1 MKKLIL
7 GLLVIILLVGTV
19 ACGQAEAPMP
29 TATPTA
35 RPTTTPESHTY
46 GLEKSPI
53 SNFFNGSES
62 AAPPAPITVT
72 AMPPPAITLA
82 PPGAGSVPAPVII
95 SPGSDSGYSTQ
106 SIPSERMVIRSAYL
120 ALVVED
126 VGASLVQITS
136 LADAFGGF
144 VVNSDIREDKNRLY
158 ASVSFRV
165 DSTRF
170 NEALQALR
178 TLAVDIRS
186 ESTSG
191 DDVTEEYVDLN
202 AKLRNLEASEAQ
214 LLELMKQAGDV
225 KEILEVQR
233 ELTDTRGE
241 IEQIKGRMQYLEQS
255 SALAFINVSLEQS
268 KLTVE
273 FFADPR
279 TVKEG
284 KKVQFVPTV
293 SGGFS
298 PYSYEWDFGD
308 GETSTEGAPTHAY
321 NSDGTYTVL
330 LKLKDDEGNTADYER
345 KEYITVLS
353 SWDSGNVASSAWN
366 GLVGFFHVIFNIIIW
381 LGIFSPVW
389 IIILVILYFTW
400 WRKRK
405 KP

>member
-7 GLLVIILLVGTV
+7 GLLVIILLIGVV
-19 ACGQAEAPMP
+19 ACAQSETSVM
-29 TATPTA
+29 TAK
-35 RPTTTPESHTY
+35 PTTTRVTVPTVT
-46 GLEKSPI
+46 PMP
-53 SNFFNGSES
+53 
-62 AAPPAPITVT
+62 APPITVT
-72 AMPPPAITLA
+72 AAPPPAITLA
-82 PPGAGSVPAPVII
+82 PPGYETAPAPVIV
-95 SPGSDSGYSTQ
+95 SSGGSSAYGNAQ
-106 SIPSERMVIRSAYL
+106 SVPAERMVIKSAYL

-136 LADAFGGF
+136 LADAFGGY
-144 VVNSDIREDKNRLY
+144 VVNSDIREDQNRLY

-178 TLAVDIRS
+178 SLAVDIRS

-191 DDVTEEYVDLN
+191 QDVTEEYVDLD

-225 KEILEVQR
+225 SEILDVQR
-233 ELTDTRGE
+233 ELTDTRGQ

-255 SALAFINVSLEQS
+255 S
-268 KLTVE
+268 T
-273 FFADPR
+273 R

-284 KKVQFVPTV
+284 QKVQFIPTI
-293 SGGFS
+293 SGGFA

-308 GETSTEGAPTHAY
+308 GDTSTDGAPAHAY
-321 NSDGTYTVL
+321 RSDGTYTVT
-330 LKLKDDEGNTADYER
+330 LKLKDDKGNPAEYER
-345 KEYITVLS
+345 KDYITVLS
-353 SWDSGNVASSAWN
+353 GWDSGNVASSAWN
-366 GLVGFFHVIFNIIIW
+366 GLVGFFHVILNIIIW

-405 KP
+405 KKA

>member
-7 GLLVIILLVGTV
+7 GLLVIILLIGVV
-19 ACGQAEAPMP
+19 ACAQSETSVM
-29 TATPTA
+29 TAK
-35 RPTTTPESHTY
+35 PTTTRVTVPTVT
-46 GLEKSPI
+46 PMP
-53 SNFFNGSES
+53 
-62 AAPPAPITVT
+62 APPITVT
-72 AMPPPAITLA
+72 AAPPPAITLA
-82 PPGAGSVPAPVII
+82 PPGYETAPAPVIV
-95 SPGSDSGYSTQ
+95 SSGGSSAYGNAQ
-106 SIPSERMVIRSAYL
+106 SVPAERMVIKSAYL

-136 LADAFGGF
+136 LADAFGGY
-144 VVNSDIREDKNRLY
+144 VVNSDIREDQNRLY

-178 TLAVDIRS
+178 SLAVDIRS

-191 DDVTEEYVDLN
+191 QDVTEEYVDLD

-225 KEILEVQR
+225 SEILDVQR
-233 ELTDTRGE
+233 ELTDTRGQ

-255 SALAFINVSLEQS
+255 SNLAFINTSLEQS
-268 KLTVE
+268 KLAVE
-273 FFADPR
+273 FNANTR

-284 KKVQFVPTV
+284 QKVQFIPTI
-293 SGGFS
+293 SGGFA

-308 GETSTEGAPTHAY
+308 GDTSTDGAPAHAY
-321 NSDGTYTVL
+321 RSDGTYTVT
-330 LKLKDDEGNTADYER
+330 LKLKDDKGNPAEYER
-345 KEYITVLS
+345 KDYITVLS
-353 SWDSGNVASSAWN
+353 GWDSGNVASSAWN
-366 GLVGFFHVIFNIIIW
+366 GLVGFFHVILNIIIW

-405 KP
+405 KKA

>member
-7 GLLVIILLVGTV
+7 GLLVIILLIGVV
-19 ACGQAEAPMP
+19 ACAQSETSVM
-29 TATPTA
+29 TAK
-35 RPTTTPESHTY
+35 PTTTRVTVPTVT
-46 GLEKSPI
+46 PMP
-53 SNFFNGSES
+53 
-62 AAPPAPITVT
+62 APPITVT
-72 AMPPPAITLA
+72 AAPPPAITLA
-82 PPGAGSVPAPVII
+82 PPGYETAPAPVIV
-95 SPGSDSGYSTQ
+95 SSGGSSAYGNAQ
-106 SIPSERMVIRSAYL
+106 SVPAERMVIKSAYL

-136 LADAFGGF
+136 LADAFGGY
-144 VVNSDIREDKNRLY
+144 VVNSDIREDQNRLY

-178 TLAVDIRS
+178 SLAVDIRS

-191 DDVTEEYVDLN
+191 QDVTEEYVDLD

-225 KEILEVQR
+225 SEILDVQR
-233 ELTDTRGE
+233 ELTDTRGQ

-255 SALAFINVSLEQS
+255 STLAFINTSLEQS
-268 KLTVE
+268 KLAVE
-273 FFADPR
+273 FNANTR

-284 KKVQFVPTV
+284 QKVQFIPTI
-293 SGGFS
+293 SGGFA

-308 GETSTEGAPTHAY
+308 GDTSTDGAPAHAY
-321 NSDGTYTVL
+321 RSDGTYTVT
-330 LKLKDDEGNTADYER
+330 LKLKDDKGNPAEYER
-345 KEYITVLS
+345 KDYITVLS
-353 SWDSGNVASSAWN
+353 GWDSGNVASSAWN
-366 GLVGFFHVIFNIIIW
+366 GLVGFFHVILNIIIW

-405 KP
+405 KKA